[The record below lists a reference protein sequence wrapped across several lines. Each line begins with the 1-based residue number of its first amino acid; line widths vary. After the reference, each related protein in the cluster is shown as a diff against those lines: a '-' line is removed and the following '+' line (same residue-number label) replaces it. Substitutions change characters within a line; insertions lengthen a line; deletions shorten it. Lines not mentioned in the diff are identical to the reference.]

1 MPNPR
6 SAGNERAT
14 VPRRRTPGNGRRE
27 TPSRVEGGAE
37 SRADRTRTCVGI
49 LRPFAVC
56 RAGARDEEGEARG
69 GLGLSASFPEFGQK
83 TTCISCIGMT
93 SSRPIAHTK
102 RFSPLSAQIDVNAL
116 RAEKTPP
123 SSLNFQRE
131 AVLRRAAARRPSDRG
146 ARVRESAFDGASRGT
161 RGVRRR
167 RARAVLR
174 RPPGRRL
181 RGMDRRVP
189 RVDVDAVARGEKV
202 HAKGGGDAHSGA
214 CARPP
219 FPGGG
224 ASGSRAMR
232 VALFSSLA
240 PRRLR
245 DRPPRARSRRTPP
258 RNIT

>member
-1 MPNPR
+1 MTVCSYDFREFHSNPR
-6 SAGNERAT
+6 STLVSVADPLGSTREKFAGS
-14 VPRRRTPGNGRRE
+14 RR
-27 TPSRVEGGAE
+27 
-37 SRADRTRTCVGI
+37 C
-49 LRPFAVC
+49 
-56 RAGARDEEGEARG
+56 
-69 GLGLSASFPEFGQK
+69 
-83 TTCISCIGMT
+83 
-93 SSRPIAHTK
+93 
-102 RFSPLSAQIDVNAL
+102 
-116 RAEKTPP
+116 
-123 SSLNFQRE
+123 LNCQRE

-181 RGMDRRVP
+181 RGLDRRVP

-214 CARPP
+214 CARPH

-224 ASGSRAMR
+224 ASGSRAAR

>member
-1 MPNPR
+1 M
-6 SAGNERAT
+6 RAT
-14 VPRRRTPGNGRRE
+14 KRARR
-27 TPSRVEGGAE
+27 AE
-37 SRADRTRTCVGI
+37 V
-49 LRPFAVC
+49 
-56 RAGARDEEGEARG
+56 
-69 GLGLSASFPEFGQK
+69 SASQHLFESSAK
-83 TTCISCIGMT
+83 KKLHMT
-93 SSRPIAHTK
+93 SRPIAHTK
-102 RFSPLSAQIDVNAL
+102 RFFFHSSAHRWTRTRCAL
-116 RAEKTPP
+116 RKLRPRVSTANEKRCSDAPRLGALP
-123 SSLNFQRE
+123 
-131 AVLRRAAARRPSDRG
+131 DRG

-167 RARAVLR
+167 RARGVLR

-202 HAKGGGDAHSGA
+202 HAKGRGDAHSGA

-224 ASGSRAMR
+224 ASGSRATR
-232 VALFSSLA
+232 VAMFFSLA